1 MSRLTNMF
9 DKVVNEKLINKATVG
24 NTTVNVDDKGTVGI
38 KGKFGN
44 LDMKGDSNGNAQA
57 TGKIA
62 GGTMSTA
69 VNKDGDGG
77 MAFNKG
83 GKTVSHTAGS
93 NDAWVSKGPNQISKR
108 VSLNNSKVQ
117 EDDHEM
123 SDDEYQRILMRKST
137 SKALGS
143 TPPTYDKKKFDNYSK
158 ANKRGA
164 YSNAKVRQSVDF
176 DEDLD
181 EATYT
186 SKTTRAQGVSPD
198 YGFYTTAKGD
208 KFALMFNDGN
218 EDVLLGTYDS
228 HTELQ
233 QAKEYAKKEMRKG
246 YRKHGVDM
254 QKPLD
259 YNITQD
265 SNGQYVA
272 KVNDSHFGEYVVGTY
287 KTEKEAKWAIDLHN
301 KSHDEE
307 ERMDTTGH
315 ELEEATDDIDY
326 KDSDL
331 WQANNSERTDDY
343 TDKVEWEIVING
355 NTYTTS
361 NGATEDEAINNFW
374 KAVVEKEG
382 IKKFLGDMVY
392 AQELTSS
399 TDLDEDLNEMLKIAG
414 LR

>member
-1 MSRLTNMF
+1 MNSVVKLMSRLTNMF
-9 DKVVNEKLINKATVG
+9 DKVVNEKLINKTTVG
-24 NTTVNVDDKGTVGI
+24 NTTLGFDDKGTLSA
-38 KGKFGN
+38 KGKIGST
-44 LDMKGDSNGNAQA
+44 DVSVDSKGNAQA

-108 VSLNNSKVQ
+108 VPINS
-117 EDDHEM
+117 
-123 SDDEYQRILMRKST
+123 
-137 SKALGS
+137 SK
-143 TPPTYDKKKFDNYSK
+143 
-158 ANKRGA
+158 
-164 YSNAKVRQSVDF
+164 
-176 DEDLD
+176 ELD
-181 EATYT
+181 EVAYT
-186 SKTTRAQGVSPD
+186 SKTTRAQGVSPE

-208 KFALMFNDGN
+208 KFALMFNDGK
-218 EDVLLGTYDS
+218 ETVLVGTYDS

-233 QAKEYAKKEMRKG
+233 QAKEHVEKEMRKG
-246 YRKHGVDM
+246 YRNHGVDM
-254 QKPLD
+254 QKPMGYD
-259 YNITQD
+259 IAQD
-265 SNGQYVA
+265 DNGQYVA
-272 KVNDSHFGEYVVGTY
+272 TVNDSHFGEYVVGTY
-287 KTEKEAKWAIDLHN
+287 KTEKEAKWAIDFHN

-307 ERMDTTGH
+307 ERMNTTGH
-315 ELEEATDDIDY
+315 ELEEATDDVDY

-361 NGATEDEAINNFW
+361 NGATEDEAITNFW
-374 KAVVEKEG
+374 KANVEKEG
-382 IKKFLGDMVY
+382 IERFLGDMLY
-392 AQELTSS
+392 AQELKTNESVTES
-399 TDLDEDLNEMLKIAG
+399 LDEEMEAMLRIAG

>member
-1 MSRLTNMF
+1 MSKFT
-9 DKVVNEKLINKATVG
+9 KVWSKVLKEKLVA
-24 NTTVNVDDKGTVGI
+24 NTNVAGVDLSLNDTGRLSA
-38 KGKFGN
+38 KGKVGGVDISAN
-44 LDMKGDSNGNAQA
+44 SDGHAQA

-77 MAFNKG
+77 SAFSKD

-93 NDAWVSKGPNQISKR
+93 NDAWVSAGPNQISKK
-108 VSLNNSKVQ
+108 VPINS
-117 EDDHEM
+117 
-123 SDDEYQRILMRKST
+123 
-137 SKALGS
+137 SK
-143 TPPTYDKKKFDNYSK
+143 
-158 ANKRGA
+158 
-164 YSNAKVRQSVDF
+164 
-176 DEDLD
+176 ELD
-181 EATYT
+181 EVAYT

-208 KFALMFNDGN
+208 KFALMFNDGK
-218 EDVLLGTYDS
+218 ETVLVGTYDS

-233 QAKEYAKKEMRKG
+233 QAKEHVEKEMRKG
-246 YRKHGVDM
+246 YRNHGVDM

-287 KTEKEAKWAIDLHN
+287 KTEKEAKWAIDFHN

>member
-1 MSRLTNMF
+1 MF

-24 NTTVNVDDKGTVGI
+24 GVDFSLNDKGTASI
-38 KGKFGN
+38 KSKIGG
-44 LDMKGDSNGNAQA
+44 LDVSANSDGHAQA

-77 MAFNKG
+77 SAYNRG
-83 GKTVSHTAGS
+83 GKTVSQTSGS
-93 NDAWVSKGPNQISKR
+93 NDAWVSQGPNQISKR
-108 VSLNNSKVQ
+108 ISLNNSKVQ

-254 QKPLD
+254 QKPMGYD
-259 YNITQD
+259 IAQD
-265 SNGQYVA
+265 DNGQYVA
-272 KVNDSHFGEYVVGTY
+272 TVNDSHFGEYVVGTY
-287 KTEKEAKWAIDLHN
+287 KTEKEAKWAIDFHN

>member
-24 NTTVNVDDKGTVGI
+24 GVDFSLNDKGTASI
-38 KGKFGN
+38 KSKIGG
-44 LDMKGDSNGNAQA
+44 LDVSANSDGHAQA

-108 VSLNNSKVQ
+108 VPINS
-117 EDDHEM
+117 
-123 SDDEYQRILMRKST
+123 
-137 SKALGS
+137 SK
-143 TPPTYDKKKFDNYSK
+143 
-158 ANKRGA
+158 
-164 YSNAKVRQSVDF
+164 
-176 DEDLD
+176 ELD
-181 EATYT
+181 EVAYT
-186 SKTTRAQGVSPD
+186 SKTTRAQGVSPE

-208 KFALMFNDGN
+208 KFALMFNDGK
-218 EDVLLGTYDS
+218 ETVLVGTYDS

-233 QAKEYAKKEMRKG
+233 QAKEHVEKEMRKG
-246 YRKHGVDM
+246 YRNHGVDM

-287 KTEKEAKWAIDLHN
+287 KTEKEAKWAIDFHN

>member
-1 MSRLTNMF
+1 MSRLTKMW
-9 DKVVNEKLINKATVG
+9 DKVVNEKLINKATIG
-24 NTTVNVDDKGTVGI
+24 NTTLGFDDKGRLSA
-38 KGKFGN
+38 KGKIGG
-44 LDMKGDSNGNAQA
+44 LDVSANSDEHVQA
-57 TGKIA
+57 TGKFA

-69 VNKDGDGG
+69 VNKDGDS
-77 MAFNKG
+77 AYNRG
-83 GKTVSHTAGS
+83 GKTVSQTSGS
-93 NDAWVSKGPNQISKR
+93 NDAWVSQGPNQISKR
-108 VSLNNSKVQ
+108 ISLNNSKVQ

>member
-1 MSRLTNMF
+1 
-9 DKVVNEKLINKATVG
+9 
-24 NTTVNVDDKGTVGI
+24 
-38 KGKFGN
+38 
-44 LDMKGDSNGNAQA
+44 
-57 TGKIA
+57 
-62 GGTMSTA
+62 MSTA

-77 MAFNKG
+77 SAYNRG
-83 GKTVSHTAGS
+83 GKTVSQTSGS
-93 NDAWVSKGPNQISKR
+93 NDAWVSQGPNQISKR
-108 VSLNNSKVQ
+108 ISLNNSKVQ

-307 ERMDTTGH
+307 ERMNTTGH

-361 NGATEDEAINNFW
+361 QGATEDEAINNFW